1 MTFSVSSENSED
13 VEDDSQE
20 AIVTANYTVS
30 TEDDANSSKDTRVF
44 MFGKTELEWGRAH
57 SGPSE
62 RLGPTRTRSIY
73 FIHATTSL
81 SHQYMSHLTHLQKW
95 DGVWIDWY
103 DMKNTM

>member
-44 MFGKTELEWGRAH
+44 MFGKTELE
-57 SGPSE
+57 
-62 RLGPTRTRSIY
+62 
-73 FIHATTSL
+73 
-81 SHQYMSHLTHLQKW
+81 
-95 DGVWIDWY
+95 
-103 DMKNTM
+103 